1 VIPPSFVQ
9 DLLARAD
16 IVELIGRHVQLKKT
30 GANRV
35 GLCPFH
41 GEKTPSFAVNAA
53 RQNYHCFGCGVHG
66 NAIGFLMEFT
76 GLGFIEA
83 VQDLAQQVGMV
94 VPQDTRSPQERAQAV
109 SAKAHKNTLSETLEK
124 ANVYYQNQLQTS
136 PHAVAYLQKRGLT
149 EDITKQFGLGYCAKG
164 WRNLATI
171 FKSYDDPLLEDC
183 GLVISPADKQ
193 DSDNKRY
200 DRFRD
205 RIMFPIRS
213 VQGEVIGFGGRVLDA
228 SEPKYLNSPET
239 SIFIKGRE
247 LYGLHEA
254 RAGLRKLG
262 YALVVEGYMDV
273 VALAQC
279 GFPNAVATLGTA
291 CSAEHIQ
298 KLFRFTDAVVFS
310 FDGDAAGHRAAARA
324 LQASLPHATDTRN
337 IKFLF
342 LPNAHDP
349 DSYVRT
355 FGQAAFALCI
365 EQAIPLSRQLIAL
378 AGEGCDLQ
386 TAEGRAKLLSSAKPS
401 WSALPEGVLK
411 MQLLTELASVGAITP
426 QDLSTLWQSEHPGF
440 TTPSRGT
447 NKHHLLHHQGVHP
460 SAYKTRLRSAPMSP
474 ADSALRMLLLHS
486 TWWELLAPADHELL
500 CKLPEPHGSLCAW
513 LERYLHEH
521 GGVSWA
527 VLSHIL
533 QQTEWADWVAK
544 LVPPSAFE
552 DAMDGTDLKRVMD
565 GMWVKQLQAEKNQLL
580 ADVSQKKPDALAK
593 WKEIDAQLKQRQA
606 ALVVS
611 PLT

>member
-1 VIPPSFVQ
+1 VIAPTFVQ

-41 GEKTPSFAVNAA
+41 GEKTPSFTVNAA

-76 GLGFIEA
+76 GIGFIEA
-83 VQDLAQQVGMV
+83 VQDLAQQVGMT

-109 SAKAHKNTLSETLEK
+109 SVKAHQNTLSEILEK
-124 ANVYYQNQLQTS
+124 ASGFYQEQLKVS
-136 PHAVAYLQKRGLT
+136 PQALAYLKNRGLT
-149 EDITKQFGLGYCAKG
+149 EEITKQFGLGYCAKG
-164 WRNLATI
+164 WRNLAAI
-171 FKSYDDPLLEDC
+171 FNPYDDLLLEDC
-183 GLVISPADKQ
+183 GLVITATDAQGPE
-193 DSDNKRY
+193 NKRY

-213 VQGEVIGFGGRVLDA
+213 VQGDVIGFGGRVLDS

-239 SIFIKGRE
+239 SVFIKGRE

-254 RAGLRKLG
+254 RTGLRKLG

-291 CSAEHIQ
+291 CSAEHVQ

-310 FDGDAAGHRAAARA
+310 FDGDAAGHRAAIRA

-342 LPNAHDP
+342 LPDKHDP
-349 DSYVRT
+349 DSYVRS

-365 EQAIPLSRQLIAL
+365 EQAVPLSRQLIAT
-378 AGEGCDLQ
+378 ASAGCDLQ
-386 TAEGRAKLLSSAKPS
+386 TAEGRAKLLSSAKPM

-426 QDLSTLWQSEHPGF
+426 QDLSSLWQSEHPGLSA
-440 TTPSRGT
+440 PGRNT
-447 NKHHLLHHQGVHP
+447 NKRHLLSQKGHHHGAHQ
-460 SAYKTRLRSAPMSP
+460 TRLRLAPMSP
-474 ADSALRMLLLHS
+474 ADSAVRMLLLNS
-486 TWWELLAPADHELL
+486 TWWELLAPQDHELL

-513 LERYLHEH
+513 LERYLHEN
-521 GGVSWA
+521 GTASWS

-533 QQTEWADWVAK
+533 QHTEWADTANK

-552 DAMDGTDLKRVMD
+552 DEMHCPDLRRVIDGI
-565 GMWVKQLQAEKNQLL
+565 WVKQLQTQKNQLL
-580 ADVSQKKPDALAK
+580 LEVALKKPEALAK
-593 WKEIDAQLKQRQA
+593 WKEIDAQLKQLQA
-606 ALVVS
+606 ALVLS